1 MTRRKTTA
9 FTFSV
14 TLSRVMMSCGG
25 TSNASCRSE
34 MRTIRSIGANT
45 RKMPGPLA
53 SLSRRP
59 RRKMTP
65 RSYSGRILIELSRY
79 KPKITTAISANGMR
93 EILLLFLLRLSQ
105 RLGDRRR
112 HVARQRVGGEQID
125 AAVELP
131 RVLRPIHAGVVHTRA
146 DDESD

>member
-34 MRTIRSIGANT
+34 MRTILSIGAKT
-45 RKMPGPLA
+45 RKMPGHLA

-59 RRKMTP
+59 GRKMTP

-93 EILLLFLLRLSQ
+93 EILRLFLLLRLSQ

-131 RVLRPIHAGVVHTRA
+131 
-146 DDESD
+146 